1 MSRILVIDDDSKI
14 CLFFSELFEEMG
26 FEYDTANT
34 LAQARR
40 RIGAVPFDLV
50 LLDLDLPDGNG
61 LELMPEISALPAAPE
76 VIIATGTGDARGA
89 ELAFKYGAWDYI
101 QKPFLLSEVTLPITR
116 GLEYRKEK
124 QVDTRPVPL
133 IRKRIIGE
141 SQVLQK
147 CLEEVAKAA
156 ATDVSVLITGETGTG
171 KELFARAV
179 HDNSPRA
186 NQPFV
191 AVDCGAL
198 PDTLVES
205 TLFGHAK
212 GAFTGAGAKQEG
224 LITRAN
230 RGTLMLDEVGDLPLP
245 AQRSLLRTLQERTVR
260 PVGSSREIPVNIRL
274 IAATHLDLDELVAKA
289 LFRKDLLYRIR
300 TMTITLPPLRERG
313 GDIQEI
319 ALKKIHELADRYEIP
334 PKALSR
340 DFTKI
345 IAAHPWPGNVRELVN
360 LLEYVLAS
368 AGADPTIFPK
378 HLPPEYRVA
387 SMEFKSPD
395 QNLSRPSLSGNPAA
409 AARDNVDRAKFD
421 PEIPLPP
428 LSGYRNQTE
437 KAYLEELLRRVKG
450 NRKAACR
457 TSGISQSRLYGL
469 LTKHG
474 LSGFGSPA

>member
-1 MSRILVIDDDSKI
+1 MSRVLVIDDDTKI
-14 CLFFSELFEEMG
+14 CLFFTELLKDMG
-26 FEYDTANT
+26 LEFKTANT
-34 LAQARR
+34 LGEARKEIAAR
-40 RIGAVPFDLV
+40 SFDLV

-61 LELMPEISALPAAPE
+61 LGFMPELTALPDPPE
-76 VIIATGTGDARGA
+76 VIIVTGTGDAGGA
-89 ELAFKYGAWDYI
+89 ELAFKYNAWDYV
-101 QKPFLLSEVTLPITR
+101 QKPFLLNEVTLPITR
-116 GLEYRKEK
+116 ALEYRKEK
-124 QVDTRPVPL
+124 QTESHPVPL
-133 IRKRIIGE
+133 VRKDIIGA
-141 SQVLQK
+141 SPVLEK

-186 NQPFV
+186 GRPFV

-212 GAFTGAGAKQEG
+212 GAFTGAGKDQEG
-224 LITRAN
+224 LITRAD

-260 PVGSSREIPVNIRL
+260 PVGSTREIPVDIRL
-274 IAATHLDLDELVAKA
+274 IAATHLNLDELVTRD

-313 GDIQEI
+313 DDIEEI
-319 ALKKIHELADRYEIP
+319 ALKKIHELAARYNMP

-340 DFTKI
+340 SFLDAL
-345 IAAHPWPGNVRELVN
+345 AAHPWPGNVRELVN

-387 SMEFKSPD
+387 GLKFNDSSRETDPAVPD
-395 QNLSRPSLSGNPAA
+395 ALDPDLPLPTLSTYR
-409 AARDNVDRAKFD
+409 DRA
-421 PEIPLPP
+421 
-428 LSGYRNQTE
+428 E
-437 KAYLEELLRRVKG
+437 KTYLKELLNRSKG
-450 NRKAACR
+450 DRKAACH

-469 LTKHG
+469 LAKHG
-474 LSGFGSPA
+474 IPGFGSSE